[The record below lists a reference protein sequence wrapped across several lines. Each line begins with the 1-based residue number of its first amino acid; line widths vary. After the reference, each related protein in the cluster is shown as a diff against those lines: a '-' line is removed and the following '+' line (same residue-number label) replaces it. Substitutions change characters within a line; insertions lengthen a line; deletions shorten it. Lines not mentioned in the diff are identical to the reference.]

1 MSTPPDSQPAAPNA
15 RIWLATA
22 TTPREYKRKKEVDV
36 LRLRPHPKEFELYYD
51 V

>member
-1 MSTPPDSQPAAPNA
+1 MFSKDVLETF
-15 RIWLATA
+15 I
-22 TTPREYKRKKEVDV
+22 EYKREKEVDV